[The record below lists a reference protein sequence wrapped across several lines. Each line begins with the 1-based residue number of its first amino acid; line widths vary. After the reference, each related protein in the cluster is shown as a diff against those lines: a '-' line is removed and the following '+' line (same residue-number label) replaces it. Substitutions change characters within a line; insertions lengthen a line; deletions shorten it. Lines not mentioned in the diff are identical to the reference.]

1 MTHPKHRPA
10 TETAFAVDERNR
22 AKRLHERAKY
32 DRAAVH
38 AVLDASPLCH
48 VAYVIDGQP
57 YVTPT
62 LQWRVGD
69 RVYWHGSSASRF
81 LKKAQG
87 TPVCLTVSLLDGYVL
102 ARSAFHH
109 SVNYRSAMVFGT
121 AQLVEGRE
129 ASEAALRDMVESLY
143 PGRWDALRP
152 VTDQELKATRVL
164 YLDIEAAS
172 MKDRDGPPS
181 DEPEDLSHPVWAGV
195 IPVRR
200 SLGAAEP
207 DAHTPDGMAVPE
219 GLAALIASG
228 KLRP

>member
-10 TETAFAVDERNR
+10 TDAAFAVDERNR

-48 VAYVIDGQP
+48 VAYVVDGQS

-62 LQWRVGD
+62 LHWRVGD

-87 TPVCLTVSLLDGYVL
+87 APVCLTVSLLDGYVL

-121 AQLVEGRE
+121 AQLVEGR
-129 ASEAALRDMVESLY
+129 R
-143 PGRWDALRP
+143 G
-152 VTDQELKATRVL
+152 
-164 YLDIEAAS
+164 
-172 MKDRDGPPS
+172 
-181 DEPEDLSHPVWAGV
+181 
-195 IPVRR
+195 
-200 SLGAAEP
+200 LGA
-207 DAHTPDGMAVPE
+207 G
-219 GLAALIASG
+219 
-228 KLRP
+228 